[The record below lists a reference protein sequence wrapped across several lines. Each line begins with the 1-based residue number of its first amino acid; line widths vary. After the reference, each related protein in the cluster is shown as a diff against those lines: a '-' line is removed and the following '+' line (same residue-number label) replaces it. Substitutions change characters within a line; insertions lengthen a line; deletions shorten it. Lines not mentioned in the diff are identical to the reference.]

1 MSTLSSRL
9 YLIQAPPIL
18 VNYNPD
24 VSLLLVYPSNSEVM
38 IGYPVTEELIG
49 NRLERRIIDRPIKV
63 MWFNRFLKLF
73 TKLLKKYGVNIS
85 EDELYNVLAFS
96 DFVSPD
102 LQIIVLLPEEL
113 ATYLSRRLNLP
124 FELVLN
130 VLKVLVS
137 GSSSEG

>member
-49 NRLERRIIDRPIKV
+49 NRVERRVIDRPIKV

-113 ATYLSRRLNLP
+113 ATYLSKKLNLP